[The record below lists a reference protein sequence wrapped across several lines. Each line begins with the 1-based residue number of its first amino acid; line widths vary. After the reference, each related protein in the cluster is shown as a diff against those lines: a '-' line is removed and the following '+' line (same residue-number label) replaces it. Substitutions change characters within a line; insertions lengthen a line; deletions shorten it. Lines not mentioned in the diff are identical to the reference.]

1 MDKKQLERNIFSRN
15 LKRYMNLKKVSQSDL
30 SRDLNITSSTISDWV
45 NAKKYPRMDKVQL
58 LADYLNISKSDL
70 VEECIQSNLTP
81 ITSNLI
87 QIPVYGKISCGTG
100 GFNEDYIDGYFS
112 IPENMINKSKEYF
125 GMYADGDSM
134 INENI
139 NPGDLIIFEKSQFL
153 NNNEIGCFCID
164 ENIATCK
171 IFQKTSD
178 MIYLYPANTNY
189 QPIPITVEN
198 TMFHIIGRL
207 AFVVNN
213 RLKDGD

>member
-1 MDKKQLERNIFSRN
+1 MNNNDFSKLFNKLCNNSSYNNTEIANKLNVDKA
-15 LKRYMNLKKVSQSDL
+15 
-30 SRDLNITSSTISDWV
+30 TISRWRKGERTPKLSKLKDIADLFGV
-45 NAKKYPRMDKVQL
+45 DVQIF
-58 LADYLNISKSDL
+58 N
-70 VEECIQSNLTP
+70 IQSNLTP

-112 IPENMINKSKEYF
+112 IPENMINKRKEYF

-139 NPGDLIIFEKSQFL
+139 NSGDLIIFEKSQFL
-153 NNNEIGCFCID
+153 NNNEVGCFCID
-164 ENIATCK
+164 ENFATCK

-189 QPIPITVEN
+189 QPIPITVDN
-198 TMFHIIGRL
+198 TMFHIIGKL

-213 RLKDGD
+213 RLRGK

>member
-1 MDKKQLERNIFSRN
+1 MLSKN
-15 LKRYMNLKKVSQSDL
+15 LKYLRLKHKYSQDKIADILGYKSFTTIQKWETGASEPNLDKLQILASLYNVTLNDLVSSDL
-30 SRDLNITSSTISDWV
+30 TSNNINNLIPIS
-45 NAKKYPRMDKVQL
+45 
-58 LADYLNISKSDL
+58 
-70 VEECIQSNLTP
+70 
-81 ITSNLI
+81 SNLI
-87 QIPVYGKISCGTG
+87 QIPVYGKISCGNG
-100 GFNEDYIDGYFS
+100 GFNEDYIEGYFS

-189 QPIPITVEN
+189 QPIPITVDN
-198 TMFHIIGRL
+198 TMFHIIGKL
-207 AFVVNN
+207 AFVLNN
-213 RLKDGD
+213 RLNDF

>member
-1 MDKKQLERNIFSRN
+1 MDVGKLIRTTRINLGLTLEQLG
-15 LKRYMNLKKVSQSDL
+15 KKVGVGKSTVRKWENGMIENMG
-30 SRDLNITSSTISDWV
+30 RDKI
-45 NAKKYPRMDKVQL
+45 AL
-58 LADYLNISKSDL
+58 LADALHISPLLLLGINDT
-70 VEECIQSNLTP
+70 ECSNLKP

-100 GFNEDYIDGYFS
+100 GFNEDYIEGYFS

-153 NNNEIGCFCID
+153 NNNEVGCFCID
-164 ENIATCK
+164 ENFATCK

-189 QPIPITVEN
+189 QPIPITVDN
-198 TMFHIIGRL
+198 TMFHIIGKL

-213 RLKDGD
+213 RLKEE

>member
-1 MDKKQLERNIFSRN
+1 MNNNDFSKLFNKLCNNSSYNNTEIANKLNVDKA
-15 LKRYMNLKKVSQSDL
+15 
-30 SRDLNITSSTISDWV
+30 TISRWRKGERTPKLSKLKDIADLFGV
-45 NAKKYPRMDKVQL
+45 DVQIF
-58 LADYLNISKSDL
+58 N
-70 VEECIQSNLTP
+70 IQSNLTP

-112 IPENMINKSKEYF
+112 IPENMINKRKEYF

-153 NNNEIGCFCID
+153 NNNEVGCFCID
-164 ENIATCK
+164 ENFATCK

-189 QPIPITVEN
+189 QPIPITVDN
-198 TMFHIIGRL
+198 TMFHIIGKL

-213 RLKDGD
+213 RLRGK

>member
-1 MDKKQLERNIFSRN
+1 MNNNDFSKLFNKLCNNSSYNNTEIANKLNVDKA
-15 LKRYMNLKKVSQSDL
+15 
-30 SRDLNITSSTISDWV
+30 TISRWRKGERTPKLSKLKDIADLFGV
-45 NAKKYPRMDKVQL
+45 DVQIF
-58 LADYLNISKSDL
+58 N
-70 VEECIQSNLTP
+70 IQSNLTP

-112 IPENMINKSKEYF
+112 IPENMINKRKEYF

-153 NNNEIGCFCID
+153 NNNEVGCFCID
-164 ENIATCK
+164 ENFATCK

-189 QPIPITVEN
+189 QPIPITVDN
-198 TMFHIIGRL
+198 TMFHIIGKL

-213 RLKDGD
+213 RLRGKF